1 MTKKNRERSLE
12 EKTEIKH
19 MRTEIQTATERK
31 RQSGGSRVRELMKTV
46 LVTNVKLIKAC
57 RERRG
62 TGQWKQ
68 Y

>member
-1 MTKKNRERSLE
+1 MTKKNRGRSLE

-19 MRTEIQTATERK
+19 GGTEVKPVAERK
-31 RQSGGSRVRELMKTV
+31 RQPGGSRVRELMKTV

-57 RERRG
+57 QERRG

>member
-1 MTKKNRERSLE
+1 MTKKNRGRSLE
-12 EKTEIKH
+12 IKH
-19 MRTEIQTATERK
+19 RGTEVKTVAERK

-57 RERRG
+57 QERRG